1 MPLRE
6 IVRKLV
12 RAKIST
18 NKVVFFPNRGN
29 VIQNE
34 LVTLVTHDDVADCS
48 LWGFSKIELT
58 CLAILQSFSAIADE
72 YLS

>member
-1 MPLRE
+1 M
-6 IVRKLV
+6 
-12 RAKIST
+12 
-18 NKVVFFPNRGN
+18 
-29 VIQNE
+29 IQNE

-72 YLS
+72 FLS